1 VLGINSQIESS
12 SGEGAGVGFAVPID
26 VVRNS
31 LDQLRRTGKVKYAY
45 LGVQTLE
52 VYPQLADHFHL
63 GVDHGA
69 YLDDVLGGGP
79 AAKAGLH
86 GATGDTTTF
95 QGARFRPGG
104 DVITKVGA
112 TPIAHAADVSLALT
126 RYGPGQTVRIT
137 VSRDGRERVVA
148 VKLGERPPDTRPSG

>member
-1 VLGINSQIESS
+1 
-12 SGEGAGVGFAVPID
+12 
-26 VVRNS
+26 VRNS
-31 LDQLRRTGKVKYAY
+31 LAQLRRSGKVRYAY

-52 VYPQLADHFHL
+52 VYPQLAEHFNL

-69 YLDDVLGGGP
+69 YLDDVLGDGP
-79 AAKAGLH
+79 AARAGLH
-86 GATGDTTTF
+86 GATGDTTAF

-126 RYGPGQTVRIT
+126 RYEPGQTVRIT

-148 VKLGERPPDTRPSG
+148 VKLGERPPDTRPTG